1 MRCKDAP
8 TCAVCCSIGDR
19 ERARSFT
26 PQHGFCRVTGA
37 GHERYRETRHF
48 ASLDGL
54 RCLSVV
60 PVIWHHSTP
69 RPLPGLLGKGPAGV
83 DLFFCISGF
92 LITTLLLR
100 EKARTGSIHLPNFY
114 ARRALRILPLYYA
127 LLIAYALFALC
138 LPADTPQRAH
148 FLGALPLY
156 ASFTANWLVN
166 FGVGF
171 PILFSFAWSLC
182 VEEQFYA
189 FWPWLVRR
197 LSRAGALA
205 AMLALVAGDAL
216 AERGAFG
223 PLLPPG
229 GLALRIVTSFA
240 APIGFGALLAL
251 LLDDARSFRWL
262 RALLGANWS
271 APLALFGVGACA
283 VWRAPLLGFQLALTA
298 LVGACVIREEHGL
311 THLLRARAPA
321 YVGRISYAL
330 YLLHLTAIGS
340 VRRLFPAHAG
350 SARFVF
356 WLSLP
361 IAFGLAV
368 LSERYL
374 EAPFSI
380 LRARFRETSPA
391 AEPALDPLPE

>member
-1 MRCKDAP
+1 M
-8 TCAVCCSIGDR
+8 
-19 ERARSFT
+19 
-26 PQHGFCRVTGA
+26 TGA
-37 GHERYRETRHF
+37 PHERYLETRRF

-54 RCLSVV
+54 RCLSIV

-69 RPLPGLLGKGPAGV
+69 RPLSGLLGKGPAGV

-114 ARRALRILPLYYA
+114 ARRALRILPLYYV
-127 LLIAYALFALC
+127 LLIAYTVFALC
-138 LPADTPQRAH
+138 LPEDAPQRAH

-189 FWPWLVRR
+189 FWPWLVGR
-197 LSRAGALA
+197 LSRSGALA
-205 AMLALVAGDAL
+205 AMLALVGCDLL

-223 PLLPPG
+223 PLLPAG
-229 GLALRIVTSFA
+229 SLALRVITSFA
-240 APIGFGALLAL
+240 APIGFGSLLAL
-251 LLDDARSFRWL
+251 LLDDTRGFHWL
-262 RALLGANWS
+262 RALLGARWS
-271 APLALFGVGACA
+271 APLALFSVGVCA
-283 VWRAPLLGFQLALTA
+283 VWPVPRLGLQLALTA

-311 THLLRARAPA
+311 TRLFRARAPA
-321 YVGRISYAL
+321 YVGRISYGL

-340 VRRLFPAHAG
+340 VRRLFPAHAD

-361 IAFGLAV
+361 IAFGLAW

-380 LRARFRETSPA
+380 LRARFREPSPA
-391 AEPALDPLPE
+391 VEPALSALPE

>member
-1 MRCKDAP
+1 
-8 TCAVCCSIGDR
+8 
-19 ERARSFT
+19 
-26 PQHGFCRVTGA
+26 
-37 GHERYRETRHF
+37 
-48 ASLDGL
+48 
-54 RCLSVV
+54 
-60 PVIWHHSTP
+60 
-69 RPLPGLLGKGPAGV
+69 LL
-83 DLFFCISGF
+83 
-92 LITTLLLR
+92 
-100 EKARTGSIHLPNFY
+100 
-114 ARRALRILPLYYA
+114 
-127 LLIAYALFALC
+127 AYAVFALC
-138 LPADTPQRAH
+138 LPEDTPQRAH

-197 LSRAGALA
+197 LPRAGALA

-223 PLLPPG
+223 QLLPAG
-229 GLALRIVTSFA
+229 SLALRIVTSFA
-240 APIGFGALLAL
+240 APIGFGSLLAL
-251 LLDDARSFRWL
+251 LLDDARAFRWL
-262 RALLGANWS
+262 YALLGARWS

-283 VWRAPLLGFQLALTA
+283 IGPTPLLGFQLALTT
-298 LVGACVIREEHGL
+298 LVGACVIREEHAL
-311 THLLRARAPA
+311 APLLRARGPA
-321 YVGRISYAL
+321 YVGRISYGL

-340 VRRLFPAHAG
+340 VRRLFPAHAD

-374 EAPFSI
+374 EAPFSN
-380 LRARFRETSPA
+380 LRARFREPRTA
-391 AEPALDPLPE
+391 TEPAFNALSE